1 MEFSFNLL
9 QYFEKVVSQAAEKL
23 ESVDESFEP
32 QMRIADER
40 FGDFQANGA
49 LPFAKRNG
57 LNPRELA
64 HCLIE
69 KIESNDSWEISIA
82 GPGFINFKLKPEFF
96 VSWLKE
102 LGNLDKTKK
111 HLLSET
117 PRQIVLDFSGPN
129 TAKQMHVGHIR
140 STIIGESL
148 ARLLSLQGHTVIRDN
163 HLGDWGTQFGILL
176 YAIKRAEVCLDELG
190 EEPVAVLEDLY
201 RQGNSWV
208 KESSKSL
215 EEARQELVKLQNGD
229 KYNFSLWQKIRD
241 LSLGSFEQVYKLLGV
256 RFDYAHG
263 ESFYRD
269 QVAQVYSVLQKH
281 GICTEDQGALV
292 VFHPE
297 HKRFAKQPFIIRKSD
312 GASNYATTDLA
323 TIAYRRKEW
332 NAEHIIYVTDGRQRD
347 HFDQLFMTVKK
358 WFIQEKIDCP
368 TLSHVWFG
376 TILGEDNKAI
386 KTRDGQPV
394 KLMDLLKEAIDRAK
408 NMVKEKNPEL
418 DEAEIQRRAKIIG
431 LGAVRYADL
440 SQDRTLDYV
449 FSWDKM
455 LALQGNT
462 APYLQCAVARIHSIF
477 RKVGKTRS
485 ELAEVMISPKS
496 DTEKKLA
503 RKISFFPLA
512 IEQTTKELKPH
523 TLCVYL
529 YELATDFS
537 SFYNQ
542 EKVMVDDQNVQNLRL
557 FLCAKTQI
565 VLELGLG
572 VLGIDT
578 LEEM

>member
-1 MEFSFNLL
+1 MEFYFNLL
-9 QYFEKVVSQAAEKL
+9 QYFKKIVSEASEKVET
-23 ESVDESFEP
+23 VDESFEP
-32 QMRIADER
+32 QMRMADER

-49 LPFAKRNG
+49 LPYAKKNG

-64 HCLIE
+64 
-69 KIESNDSWEISIA
+69 ESIAAKTTSSDLWEISIA

-96 VSWLKE
+96 LTWLQE
-102 LGNLDKTKK
+102 LGDMEDTKR
-111 HLLSET
+111 HLLADS
-117 PRQIVLDFSGPN
+117 PRRVVLDYSGPN

-148 ARLLSLQGHTVIRDN
+148 ARLLALQGHTVIRDN

-176 YAIKRAEVCLDELG
+176 YAIKRCDISLDKLG
-190 EEPVAVLEDLY
+190 EEPVAFLEDLY
-201 RQGNSWV
+201 RKGNDLV
-208 KESSKSL
+208 KKFP
-215 EEARQELVKLQNGD
+215 EALDKARLELVKLQNGD
-229 KYNFSLWQKIRD
+229 QENLSLWQKIRD
-241 LSLGSFEQVYKLLGV
+241 LSLETFNQVYELLGV

-269 QVAQVYSVLQKH
+269 QVQGVYSVLQKYE
-281 GICTEDQGALV
+281 ICTEDQGALV

-323 TIAYRRKEW
+323 TLAFRKKEW
-332 NAEHIIYVTDGRQRD
+332 DAEHIIYVTDGRQRD
-347 HFDQLFMTVKK
+347 HFEQLFMTVKK
-358 WFIQEKIDCP
+358 WFQVERVECP

-386 KTRDGQPV
+386 KTREGQPV
-394 KLMDLLKEAIDRAK
+394 KLMDLLVEAVERAK
-408 NMVKEKNPEL
+408 AMVQEKNPEL
-418 DEAEIQRRAKIIG
+418 QEEEVERRAKIIG
-431 LGAVRYADL
+431 IGAVKYADL

-449 FSWDKM
+449 FSCDKM

-462 APYLQCAVARIHSIF
+462 APYLQYAVARIHSLF
-477 RKVGKTRS
+477 RKVGKERS
-485 ELAEVMISPKS
+485 NLASASSTPQS
-496 DTEKKLA
+496 DSEKKLA

-523 TLCVYL
+523 SLCVYL
-529 YELATDFS
+529 YELATEFS

-542 EKVMVDDQNVQNLRL
+542 EKVMNEDQDTQNLRL

-565 VLELGLG
+565 ILELGLDI
-572 VLGIDT
+572 LGIET

>member
-9 QYFEKVVSQAAEKL
+9 QYFEKVVSEASERV
-23 ESVDESFEP
+23 ETVDESFEP
-32 QMRIADER
+32 QMRTADER

-49 LPFAKRNG
+49 LPYAKKNG

-64 HCLIE
+64 
-69 KIESNDSWEISIA
+69 ESIAAKTTSSDLWEISIA

-96 VSWLKE
+96 LTWLQE
-102 LGNLDKTKK
+102 LGDMEDTKR
-111 HLLSET
+111 HLLADS
-117 PRQIVLDFSGPN
+117 PLRIVVDYSGPN

-148 ARLLSLQGHTVIRDN
+148 ARLLALQGHTVIRDN

-176 YAIKRAEVCLDELG
+176 YAIKRCGISLDKLG
-190 EEPVAVLEDLY
+190 KEPVALLEALY
-201 RQGNSWV
+201 RKGNDWV
-208 KESSKSL
+208 KKFPEALDKARL
-215 EEARQELVKLQNGD
+215 ELFKLQNGD
-229 KYNFSLWQKIRD
+229 QENLSLWQKIRD
-241 LSLGSFEQVYKLLGV
+241 LSLETFNQVYELLGV

-269 QVAQVYSVLQKH
+269 QVRGVYSVLQKH
-281 GICTEDQGALV
+281 EICTEDQGALV

-323 TIAYRRKEW
+323 TLAFRKKEW
-332 NAEHIIYVTDGRQRD
+332 DAEHIIYVTDGRQRD
-347 HFDQLFMTVKK
+347 HFEQLFMTVKK
-358 WFIQEKIDCP
+358 WFQVERMECP
-368 TLSHVWFG
+368 SLSHVWFG

-394 KLMDLLKEAIDRAK
+394 KLMDLLVEAVERSKA
-408 NMVKEKNPEL
+408 MVQEKNPEL
-418 DEAEIQRRAKIIG
+418 LEEEVERRAKIIG
-431 LGAVRYADL
+431 IGAVKYADL

-462 APYLQCAVARIHSIF
+462 APYLQYAVARIHSLF
-477 RKVGKTRS
+477 RKVGKERS
-485 ELAEVMISPKS
+485 NLASASSIPQS
-496 DTEKKLA
+496 DSEKKLA

-523 TLCVYL
+523 SLCLYL
-529 YELATDFS
+529 YELATEFS

-542 EKVMVDDQNVQNLRL
+542 EKVMTEDQDTQNLRL

-565 VLELGLG
+565 ILELGLDI
-572 VLGIDT
+572 LGIET